1 MAFEIEIKARDLKV
15 DDRLHDYVTK
25 KTIKLDRYLKGI
37 QDVRVELTHAK
48 SARQATDRYVVQIT
62 LWGKGYML
70 RSEERTDDIFA
81 SFDIALDKLQR
92 RIERYKGKRFR
103 GRGDGSSVRDTPVE
117 GLEDKEE
124 ELEFIRRKKFIL
136 KPMDEWEAVEQSK
149 LLGHED
155 FFVFY
160 NMNTNSVNVLYQ
172 RRDGTLG
179 LIETEIG

>member
-1 MAFEIEIKARDLKV
+1 MAFEIEIKARDIKV
-15 DDRLHDYVTK
+15 DDRLHDYITK
-25 KTIKLDRYLKGI
+25 KTEKLDRFLKGI

-48 SARQATDRYVVQIT
+48 SARQATDRFVVQIT

-70 RSEERTDDIFA
+70 RSEERTDDIYV
-81 SFDIALDKLQR
+81 SFDNALDKLQR
-92 RIERYKGKRFR
+92 RIERYKGKHFR
-103 GRGDGSSVRDTPVE
+103 GRGDGSSVRDTHGE
-117 GLEDKEE
+117 DIEDKEE
-124 ELEFIRRKKFIL
+124 ELEFIRRKKFML
-136 KPMDEWEAVEQSK
+136 KPMDEMEAVEQSK

-160 NMNTNSVNVLYQ
+160 NMNTNAVNVLYQ